1 MGSAPD
7 VAVLSALLQN
17 SSAVHA
23 DARQPVINASN
34 CEAVVSLD
42 QLARGLTE
50 GGPDP
55 EEAVANA
62 LKQMAAATSEN
73 ALLLAFRDCL
83 SSDSAGVPD
92 PDAPWATCTAWKAR
106 SIKFHRSPEGRFDPV
121 PLSFEAWGDL
131 WAAFRTTGQ
140 TCVEK
145 D

>member
-55 EEAVANA
+55 VEAMANA
-62 LKQMAAATSEN
+62 LKQMAAATSES
-73 ALLLAFRDCL
+73 AQLLALCDCRL
-83 SSDSAGVPD
+83 ATALACLILMPL
-92 PDAPWATCTAWKAR
+92 WATCTAWKAR